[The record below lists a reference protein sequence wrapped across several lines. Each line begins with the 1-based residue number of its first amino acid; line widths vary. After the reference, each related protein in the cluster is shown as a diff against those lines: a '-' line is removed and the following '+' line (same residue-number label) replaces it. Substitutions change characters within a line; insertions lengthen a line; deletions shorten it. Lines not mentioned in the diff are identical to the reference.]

1 MTHYKLKNFSP
12 LVKLTR
18 LEFMTLY
25 VLRIFKIKISCKKL
39 IFKNLLTF
47 SPLPHSRK
55 FSIMKQ
61 KYVFVKLCGGVLSGM
76 QEYLNKYDI
85 LYQCKV
91 LYEFCGKC
99 RSAECLKIWV
109 CVPIIN
115 ISSDLE

>member
-61 KYVFVKLCGGVLSGM
+61 KYVFVKLCSGVLSGM
-76 QEYLNKYDI
+76 QEYLTSMTYYISARYCMNS
-85 LYQCKV
+85 V
-91 LYEFCGKC
+91 E
-99 RSAECLKIWV
+99 SAEALNV
-109 CVPIIN
+109 
-115 ISSDLE
+115 